1 VINTVYAELPIDQIT
16 YSSIGDDSVDEE
28 KVFRDLLEK
37 SIRKNGIRDPI
48 FILKAPETQMKLYVT
63 SGNSRTNIAKKL
75 NIKNIPCIITQ
86 WDAEHSK
93 IKGKILN
100 SDKEIKNLYY
110 FPDTV
115 IIKRHQDGW
124 VTGVQPQTGGKK
136 FVDSFYERY

>member
-1 VINTVYAELPIDQIT
+1 MINTIYAELPIDQIT
-16 YSSIGDDSVDEE
+16 YSIIQNDSLGEE

-48 FILKAPETQMKLYVT
+48 FILKTPETRMKLYVT

-86 WDAEHSK
+86 WGAEHSK

-100 SDKEIKNLYY
+100 SDEEIKNLYY
-110 FPDTV
+110 FPNTV

-124 VTGVQPQTGGKK
+124 VTVVQPQTGGKK
-136 FVDSFYERY
+136 FINSFYERY